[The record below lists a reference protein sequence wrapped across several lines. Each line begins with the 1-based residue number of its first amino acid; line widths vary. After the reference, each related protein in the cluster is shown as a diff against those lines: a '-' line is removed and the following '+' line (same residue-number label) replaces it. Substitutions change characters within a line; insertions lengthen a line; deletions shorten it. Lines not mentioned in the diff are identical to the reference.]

1 MKCAVACIRS
11 SRTRVVSLSISNSY
25 QPGVF
30 GSKNDTCQ
38 FDFVSS
44 SRCASLQDC
53 QNGVGWRI
61 GVCSDSSH
69 LPPGSLSQ
77 RRLPMITAEDP
88 FFTWYASRFG
98 ATSVHRV
105 NSDCPGPDASQS

>member
-1 MKCAVACIRS
+1 MKWAVACIRN
-11 SRTRVVSLSISNSY
+11 SRVCVVSLSISNSY

-38 FDFVSS
+38 VDFVSP
-44 SRCASLQDC
+44 SRCASVQDR

-61 GVCSDSSH
+61 GDCSDSSH

-77 RRLPMITAEDP
+77 RRLPMITAEDT

-98 ATSVHRV
+98 ATRVHV
-105 NSDCPGPDASQS
+105 V